1 MWAGAGGP
9 RPWGWPIQ
17 QAAFANVPH
26 EQSWHHIRWFSIKS
40 YLPLNLSSFIYSRL
54 GVTCK
59 AVDSAKTTYS

>member
-26 EQSWHHIRWFSIKS
+26 EHGMHNPVTRRYRSVK
-40 YLPLNLSSFIYSRL
+40 PVKIYVK
-54 GVTCK
+54 VT
-59 AVDSAKTTYS
+59 VRRFMY